1 VLYKYR
7 AVDPSIDQVISS
19 VSGYL
24 NIGWFRKQTAC
35 QEKITSRTVIYAVRL
50 LEKEIWSVL

>member
-24 NIGWFRKQTAC
+24 NIG
-35 QEKITSRTVIYAVRL
+35 
-50 LEKEIWSVL
+50 